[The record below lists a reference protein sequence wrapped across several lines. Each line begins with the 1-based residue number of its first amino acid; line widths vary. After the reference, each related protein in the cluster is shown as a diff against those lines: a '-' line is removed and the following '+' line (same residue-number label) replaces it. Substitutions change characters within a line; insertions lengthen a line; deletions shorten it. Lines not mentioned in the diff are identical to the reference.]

1 MTLPNNTNKIPNCQN
16 EKEQECAQTI
26 LSEYFLG
33 MDMNE
38 CPNSCSTLQYNG
50 KIVHE
55 VNINDNH
62 TIQLAYSF
70 GAPEFLKLYQEYL
83 VYDTINMFGSVG
95 GTLGMLFGFSIT
107 NVISMTIQFIQKLR
121 QILNKI
127 QRKK

>member
-26 LSEYFLG
+26 LSDYFFS

-38 CPNSCSTLQYNG
+38 CPSSCSILQYKG

-55 VNINDNH
+55 ANINNNY
-62 TIQLAYSF
+62 TIVLAYSF

-95 GTLGMLFGFSIT
+95 GTLGLLFGFSFT
-107 NVISMTIQFIQKLR
+107 NVISVTIQFIQKLR